1 MRSIRRRSSLFAF
14 IVTLVLAVPAWAE
27 RPSCDDLLSA
37 REIGHSVEQVAT
49 TFKTTRVRVSAC
61 ERVADHLE
69 RLAAKREQV
78 DEQRAERGIVE

>member
-1 MRSIRRRSSLFAF
+1 MRSIRGRSSLFAL
-14 IVTLVLAVPAWAE
+14 IATLALAGPAWAE

-37 REIGHSVEQVAT
+37 RAIGQSVEQVAE
-49 TFKTTRVRVSAC
+49 TFKTTRVRVTAC

-78 DEQRAERGIVE
+78 DEERAARGIVE